1 MISRVAAVSLAL
13 ALVLGMATG
22 CQPEPEPS
30 PTGPVFANEE
40 EAFAAA
46 EETYRAYVDA
56 LNQVDLSDPETFEA
70 VYAWTTG
77 DANASERKTLTRDAR
92 GRVDRSRARLT
103 IGRAARESI
112 ATQLNRPSRARM
124 SARM

>member
-1 MISRVAAVSLAL
+1 MISRVAAVTIALAL
-13 ALVLGMATG
+13 AVCVMTG

-30 PTGPVFANEE
+30 PSAPAFATEE

-46 EETYRAYVDA
+46 EETYREYVDA

-77 DANASERKTLTRDAR
+77 DANANERKITQPDAR
-92 GRVDRSRARLT
+92 RWVDGIGTDRGRQLSMARRAKLT
-103 IGRAARESI
+103 H
-112 ATQLNRPSRARM
+112 PSP
-124 SARM
+124 SKPPCVPT